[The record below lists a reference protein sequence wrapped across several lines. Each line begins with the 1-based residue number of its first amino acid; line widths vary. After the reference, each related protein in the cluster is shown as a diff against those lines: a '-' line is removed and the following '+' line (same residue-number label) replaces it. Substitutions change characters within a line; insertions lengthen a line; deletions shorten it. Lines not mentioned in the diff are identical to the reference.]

1 MLGDFWAD
9 KIQGKQLNSVRFNIE
24 QSISNTAYI
33 HNLTLLL
40 YKGGYCSRPV
50 PTLVQKSDPI
60 IENRFNYRLTLFTF
74 TSFNWIYDSFYI
86 NVNGKTVKK
95 VPFFIADY
103 LTPLGLSHWIIQD
116 GSFQKGQGVN
126 IATNSFTYNECKF
139 LAKILTNNY
148 FLKTSVVKTGT
159 PDQWRISI
167 WKESMPILRKIV
179 EPYFIEE
186 MKYKLG

>member
-1 MLGDFWAD
+1 MHIARGMFYGSYRSPRTLVWTIGVIILIVMMATMWPNWKYENINIDFIFSEIILNSKVLPINKSRTKAILRIGPHNKDILDIIICGMLGDFWAD

-95 VPFFIADY
+95 VPFFIAD
-103 LTPLGLSHWIIQD
+103 
-116 GSFQKGQGVN
+116 
-126 IATNSFTYNECKF
+126 
-139 LAKILTNNY
+139 
-148 FLKTSVVKTGT
+148 
-159 PDQWRISI
+159 
-167 WKESMPILRKIV
+167 
-179 EPYFIEE
+179 
-186 MKYKLG
+186 